1 MHLILGVDE
10 KKDLRYSGLFR
21 DFCFICLGSDD
32 DVLTQAVNM
41 GNVVQRARCSHGE
54 VPIAR
59 DFARDD
65 LCGEA
70 HRHGA

>member
-1 MHLILGVDE
+1 MKRKICGTVGCFGIL
-10 KKDLRYSGLFR
+10 FW
-21 DFCFICLGSDD
+21 FCLGSDDD

-41 GNVVQRARCSHGE
+41 GNVMQRARCSHGE

-65 LCGEA
+65 L
-70 HRHGA
+70 